1 MLGGRL
7 LDHSTNDP
15 QERQLLNIIEEM
27 AIASGV
33 PVPDTYLMDHEL
45 GINAFAAGNSIN
57 DAVIGVTRGCME
69 QLDRSELQGVMA
81 HEYSH
86 ILNGDMKMNLR
97 LTGWI
102 HGLLCIAIIGR
113 ILLHFGGSSR
123 SSSRDGKG
131 GNPLPLIGLALLV
144 IGGIG
149 MLFGRLIKASVSRQR
164 EFLADASAVQFTR
177 NPAGI
182 SGALKKI
189 GGLHSK
195 LESPKA
201 EEASHL
207 FFGNGLGASF
217 MSAFATH
224 PPLEERI
231 KRIDPKF
238 SGGFSETHSSE
249 TAGQSELVSGLAGGP
264 APAPIDPPLPS
275 TPVAASNVMQQIG
288 QLDAEHINYAHD
300 LLTGLPPV
308 ILQSAHE
315 TFGAVA
321 LSYSLLLSP
330 DKSTRNKQLR
340 ALDSNENPAIVM
352 EVGRLSDVTAKLDP
366 RTRIPLVEM
375 SLPALR
381 QLSHGQYATFVKC
394 INALSEADRQID
406 LFEFSL
412 EKILRRH
419 LDPTFTGET
428 GEVIQFR
435 SIDPLTNDCN
445 VLISALAYISHS
457 ETAEVEKAYVAGTT
471 NLPGGRL
478 QQLPIENCGLGD
490 VDRSMD
496 RLAKAD
502 PRVKEKVVQ
511 ACSQTVTADG
521 KIEAGEAEML
531 RAICAA
537 LDIPCPPL
545 L

>member
-1 MLGGRL
+1 
-7 LDHSTNDP
+7 
-15 QERQLLNIIEEM
+15 
-27 AIASGV
+27 
-33 PVPDTYLMDHEL
+33 MD
-45 GINAFAAGNSIN
+45 
-57 DAVIGVTRGCME
+57 
-69 QLDRSELQGVMA
+69 
-81 HEYSH
+81 
-86 ILNGDMKMNLR
+86 
-97 LTGWI
+97 
-102 HGLLCIAIIGR
+102 
-113 ILLHFGGSSR
+113 
-123 SSSRDGKG
+123 
-131 GNPLPLIGLALLV
+131 
-144 IGGIG
+144 
-149 MLFGRLIKASVSRQR
+149 
-164 EFLADASAVQFTR
+164 
-177 NPAGI
+177 
-182 SGALKKI
+182 
-189 GGLHSK
+189 
-195 LESPKA
+195 
-201 EEASHL
+201 
-207 FFGNGLGASF
+207 
-217 MSAFATH
+217 
-224 PPLEERI
+224 
-231 KRIDPKF
+231 
-238 SGGFSETHSSE
+238 
-249 TAGQSELVSGLAGGP
+249 
-264 APAPIDPPLPS
+264 
-275 TPVAASNVMQQIG
+275 
-288 QLDAEHINYAHD
+288 
-300 LLTGLPPV
+300 
-308 ILQSAHE
+308 
-315 TFGAVA
+315 
-321 LSYSLLLSP
+321 
-330 DKSTRNKQLR
+330 
-340 ALDSNENPAIVM
+340 
-352 EVGRLSDVTAKLDP
+352 VGRLSDVTAKLDP

-394 INALSEADRQID
+394 IKALSEADRQID